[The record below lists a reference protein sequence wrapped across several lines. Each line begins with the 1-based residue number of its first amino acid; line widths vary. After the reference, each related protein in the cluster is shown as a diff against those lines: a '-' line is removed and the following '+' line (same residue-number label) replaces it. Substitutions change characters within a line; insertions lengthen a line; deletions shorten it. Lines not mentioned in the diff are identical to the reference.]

1 MSQSDK
7 DLFAEAKKLYL
18 EQSESSYK
26 EAYRIIKGN
35 AKLAKVVSEDG
46 ESLLHFAC
54 KYNLIDHVK
63 LLLSQGSDVNIAGG
77 RLKNSPLHETCFN
90 PNKVNR
96 DMKSRSSHTTSLLIV
111 KLLIKNQADVNAVN
125 KYSTTPLHSC
135 CIEGLADCAAYL
147 IDHGADITL
156 KAGKAAKEST
166 ALHFAAE
173 YGWASITKLLLAR
186 GADRNVTNGENKVP
200 YQVAIEST
208 VIFDENMRKAVC
220 DMFETDLTDLS
231 QVDVNIPTPEIQGN
245 KNTTAGS
252 EAETGTSIARGNG
265 NNTHG
270 REEEGKNATSA
281 AGCCVC
287 S

>member
-63 LLLSQGSDVNIAGG
+63 LLLSQGIDVNIAGG
-77 RLKNSPLHETCFN
+77 RLKNSPLQTCFN

-96 DMKSRSSHTTSLLIV
+96 DMKSRSSHTTSFIDEITM
-111 KLLIKNQADVNAVN
+111 KSADKCGKQILNDAAALV
-125 KYSTTPLHSC
+125 LHRSS
-135 CIEGLADCAAYL
+135 DCAAYL
-147 IDHGADITL
+147 IDHSADITL

-166 ALHFAAE
+166 SLHFAAE
-173 YGWASITKLLLAR
+173 YGWASITKYCWHGVRIGTLQMAR
-186 GADRNVTNGENKVP
+186 SK
-200 YQVAIEST
+200 
-208 VIFDENMRKAVC
+208 C
-220 DMFETDLTDLS
+220 LT
-231 QVDVNIPTPEIQGN
+231 
-245 KNTTAGS
+245 K
-252 EAETGTSIARGNG
+252 
-265 NNTHG
+265 
-270 REEEGKNATSA
+270 
-281 AGCCVC
+281 
-287 S
+287 

>member
-35 AKLAKVVSEDG
+35 AQLAKVVNEDG
-46 ESLLHFAC
+46 EVLLHFAC
-54 KYNLIDHVK
+54 KYNLPDHVK
-63 LLLSQGSDVNIAGG
+63 LLLSQGSDANVAGG

-96 DMKSRSSHTTSLLIV
+96 DMESRSSHSTSLSIV
-111 KLLIKNQADVNAVN
+111 KLLIKSQADVNAVN

-147 IDHGADITL
+147 IDHGADITM

-173 YGWASITKLLLAR
+173 YGWASIAKLLLTR
-186 GADRNVTNGENKVP
+186 GADRNVTNSENKLP
-200 YQVAIEST
+200 YQVVVEST

-220 DMFETDLTDLS
+220 DVFETDFS
-231 QVDVNIPTPEIQGN
+231 QVDVNISTPEIQGN
-245 KNTTAGS
+245 ENATAGI
-252 EAETGTSIARGNG
+252 EAETGTPIARRNG
-265 NNTHG
+265 NNMHG
-270 REEEGKNATSA
+270 HEEREKNATNA
-281 AGCCVC
+281 TGCCVC
-287 S
+287 W